1 MDGYPVSPPQDSYP
15 GDKWKGADL
24 PLRVKEGDDRVDN
37 IMDYS
42 TDACYTGFSSKQ
54 IRWTRD
60 LWALLSAAEIS
71 GG

>member
-1 MDGYPVSPPQDSYP
+1 MDGYPVSPPQDSYL

-42 TDACYTGFSSKQ
+42 TDACYTGFSS
-54 IRWTRD
+54 
-60 LWALLSAAEIS
+60 
-71 GG
+71 